1 MSHVVSA
8 PAAGR
13 RNETIIVF
21 ALSLAAMVVSMMQTL
36 PVPILGLIRND
47 LGASAAE
54 VSWVTTATLLS
65 AAVCTPL
72 LGRFG
77 DQHGKKPTLV
87 AVLVVM
93 VVGSVIAAVA
103 SSLPLLILG
112 RVLQGAATAIFPL
125 ALSVLREEVRPQK
138 LPGAMALVSGTLAFG
153 SGLALVATGL
163 LTSGADADYRN
174 AFWMATG
181 FAVLALLAV
190 VFLVPAT
197 RHKSGGR
204 TDFLGALTLGT
215 ALLLLLLPISQGHEW
230 GWASGRTL
238 GAFAGAAVMI
248 AVWVLTEL
256 KVREPL
262 VDMRMFIHRP
272 VLMANLAGILVGF
285 GMFANFLG
293 VSYLVQ
299 MPKALTGFGFDASIL
314 RASVQF
320 LLPGAVISLLAS
332 PVGGRLVRHRGPR
345 LALGMAAI
353 CGSIGFGWLALDHAH
368 TASVIGA
375 GLLTGAAVSFGYA
388 AMPAVIM
395 ASVPHHQSGIA
406 NGINSISRSTG
417 SAIGSAIVTTILA
430 SRTIEHLPAGV
441 PPLPAESG
449 FTLTFG
455 IGAVAFVLVAV
466 ISWLGLRAPR
476 DSRAAEADPA
486 RAGNSSTPTAETAV
500 AEQAA
505 EPAVQANAVQADA
518 VPGEAVLADA
528 VPAGAGFHGLVRD
541 AAGEV
546 LGGAAL
552 TLIAPDGQQVGRT
565 LSRPD
570 GRYALHA
577 PAGGPYVLIAA
588 ADGHQ
593 PQAAPVT
600 AGDAPVAYGIRL
612 PRAVGAA
619 GAQVRGTVSAGEGGR
634 PLPDARL
641 TLVDAAGNVVRT
653 TLTDA
658 EGAYAFTDVTAGD
671 YSLIASGYPPVAS
684 PLVVE
689 GHGTDGFDV
698 HLVHP

>member
-1 MSHVVSA
+1 MSTPSTSAA
-8 PAAGR
+8 PATGR
-13 RNETIIVF
+13 RNETVIVF

-36 PVPILGLIRND
+36 PVPILGLIRAD
-47 LGASAAE
+47 LGATTAG

-65 AAVCTPL
+65 AAVFTPL

-87 AVLVVM
+87 AVLGVM
-93 VVGSVIAAVA
+93 VAGSVIAALA

-163 LTSGADADYRN
+163 LTSGSGADYRN

-197 RHKSGGR
+197 RHKTGGR
-204 TDFLGALTLGT
+204 TDFLGALTLGLT
-215 ALLLLLLPISQGHEW
+215 LLLLLLPISQGHDW
-230 GWASGRTL
+230 GWSSGRTL
-238 GAFAGAAVMI
+238 GSFAGAAVMA

-262 VDMRMFIHRP
+262 VDMRMFVHRP

-299 MPKALTGFGFDASIL
+299 MPEALTGYGFGASIL

-320 LLPGAVISLLAS
+320 LLPGAIVSLLAS
-332 PVGGRLVRHRGPR
+332 PIGGQLVRHRGPR
-345 LALGMAAI
+345 VTLALAA
-353 CGSIGFGWLALDHAH
+353 GLGAAGFGWLALDHAH

-375 GLLTGAAVSFGYA
+375 GLVVGAAVSFGYA

-395 ASVPHHQSGIA
+395 SSVPHHQSGIA

-430 SRTIEHLPAGV
+430 SKTIEHLPAGV

-449 FTLTFG
+449 FTLTFA
-455 IGAVAFVLVAV
+455 IGAVAFALVAL
-466 ISWLGLRAPR
+466 ISRFGLRGGQGTVAAAAP
-476 DSRAAEADPA
+476 EA
-486 RAGNSSTPTAETAV
+486 TATAKPSP
-500 AEQAA
+500 EK
-505 EPAVQANAVQADA
+505 ADA
-518 VPGEAVLADA
+518 
-528 VPAGAGFHGLVRD
+528 
-541 AAGEV
+541 
-546 LGGAAL
+546 
-552 TLIAPDGQQVGRT
+552 
-565 LSRPD
+565 
-570 GRYALHA
+570 
-577 PAGGPYVLIAA
+577 
-588 ADGHQ
+588 
-593 PQAAPVT
+593 
-600 AGDAPVAYGIRL
+600 
-612 PRAVGAA
+612 
-619 GAQVRGTVSAGEGGR
+619 TV
-634 PLPDARL
+634 
-641 TLVDAAGNVVRT
+641 
-653 TLTDA
+653 
-658 EGAYAFTDVTAGD
+658 
-671 YSLIASGYPPVAS
+671 
-684 PLVVE
+684 
-689 GHGTDGFDV
+689 
-698 HLVHP
+698 

>member
-1 MSHVVSA
+1 MSSAASA
-8 PAAGR
+8 PAEAR
-13 RNETIIVF
+13 NRNETVIVF

-47 LGASAAE
+47 LGTSTAN

-65 AAVCTPL
+65 AAVFTPL

-87 AVLVVM
+87 AVLGVM
-93 VVGSVIAAVA
+93 VAGSVVAALA
-103 SSLPLLILG
+103 TSLPLLILG

-181 FAVLALLAV
+181 FATLALLAV

-197 RHKSGGR
+197 RHKTGGR
-204 TDFLGALTLGT
+204 TDFLGALTLGL

-230 GWASGRTL
+230 GWSSGRTL
-238 GAFAGAAVMI
+238 GSFAGAAVMT

-262 VDMRMFIHRP
+262 VDMRMFVHRP
-272 VLMANLAGILVGF
+272 VLMANLAGVLVGF

-299 MPKALTGFGFDASIL
+299 MPKALTGYGFDASIL

-320 LLPGAVISLLAS
+320 LLPGAIVSLLAS
-332 PVGGRLVRHRGPR
+332 PIGGQLVRHRGPR
-345 LALGMAAI
+345 VALGLAAAL
-353 CGSIGFGWLALDHAH
+353 GAAGFGWLALDHGH
-368 TASVIGA
+368 TVSVIGA
-375 GLLTGAAVSFGYA
+375 GLVVGAAVSFGYA

-430 SRTIEHLPAGV
+430 SKTIEHLPAGV
-441 PPLPAESG
+441 PALPAESG

-455 IGAVAFVLVAV
+455 IGAVAFALVAL
-466 ISWLGLRAPR
+466 ISWLGLRGGHGPR
-476 DSRAAEADPA
+476 VSAA
-486 RAGNSSTPTAETAV
+486 S
-500 AEQAA
+500 
-505 EPAVQANAVQADA
+505 
-518 VPGEAVLADA
+518 
-528 VPAGAGFHGLVRD
+528 AGA
-541 AAGEV
+541 
-546 LGGAAL
+546 
-552 TLIAPDGQQVGRT
+552 P
-565 LSRPD
+565 S
-570 GRYALHA
+570 
-577 PAGGPYVLIAA
+577 
-588 ADGHQ
+588 
-593 PQAAPVT
+593 AAPVK
-600 AGDAPVAYGIRL
+600 
-612 PRAVGAA
+612 
-619 GAQVRGTVSAGEGGR
+619 TVQ
-634 PLPDARL
+634 P
-641 TLVDAAGNVVRT
+641 
-653 TLTDA
+653 A
-658 EGAYAFTDVTAGD
+658 ETV
-671 YSLIASGYPPVAS
+671 
-684 PLVVE
+684 
-689 GHGTDGFDV
+689 
-698 HLVHP
+698 